1 MKVKVSPPF
10 EGAGSFV
17 VEVESCQ
24 TAYSSEDCGEVTK
37 IYILADGATLP
48 ASWCEPIPEITPE
61 EGDIVEDFDGDIF
74 VVEAVADG
82 IYFRH
87 NGVSIIPSRVLARKP
102 MGGLDAHDAI
112 GEFYR
117 DISEADTASA
127 EVIAYNKF
135 LSAILGVPYARVDK

>member
-1 MKVKVSPPF
+1 MKVKVTPPY

-17 VEVESCQ
+17 VEALQ
-24 TAYSSEDCGEVTK
+24 AT
-37 IYILADGATLP
+37 DGTWSVDKDTVFP

-61 EGDIVEDFDGDIF
+61 PGDICEFWCEHTGRYIARYVEKDFGR
-74 VVEAVADG
+74 
-82 IYFRH
+82 Y
-87 NGVSIIPSRVLARKP
+87 VSDKHESRQYCRVLARKP

-117 DISEADTASA
+117 DISEAHTASA

-135 LSAILGVPYARVDK
+135 LSAILGVPYARVGE

>member
-1 MKVKVSPPF
+1 MKVKVTPPY

-17 VEVESCQ
+17 VEAES
-24 TAYSSEDCGEVTK
+24 VTSFST
-37 IYILADGATLP
+37 YILKDGAGIP
-48 ASWCEPIPEITPE
+48 ASWCEEIPEVVPE
-61 EGDIVEDFDGDIF
+61 PGDICEFWCEHTGRHIARFVQKDRAMYEDDKHKAWTDC
-74 VVEAVADG
+74 
-82 IYFRH
+82 
-87 NGVSIIPSRVLARKP
+87 RVLARRP

-135 LSAILGVPYARVDK
+135 LSAILGVPYARVGE